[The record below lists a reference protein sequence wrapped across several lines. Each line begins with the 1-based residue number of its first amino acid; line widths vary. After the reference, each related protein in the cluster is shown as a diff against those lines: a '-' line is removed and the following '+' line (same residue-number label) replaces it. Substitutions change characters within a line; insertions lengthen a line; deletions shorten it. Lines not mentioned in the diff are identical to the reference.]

1 MKIGWNTWGEPY
13 WGYNYNE
20 DCDYEHEIC
29 FYRLYICWE
38 DKKAKQKKEWLKHS
52 SAEDELI
59 KRLLRETRT
68 K

>member
-13 WGYNYNE
+13 WGYSYNE

-38 DKKAKQKKEWLKHS
+38 DKKAKQKKSGPGFTLE
-52 SAEDELI
+52 
-59 KRLLRETRT
+59 RFRRF
-68 K
+68 